1 MAGRHDDTLARLRGL
16 PGFGDWDANELE
28 RLALLGDRL
37 EFRPGTCLMRFGV
50 PARQA
55 FLILAGAAARSGPHG
70 VDVLG
75 PGDLVCELEPLTG
88 EPASAT
94 VQATDDLTVLVLTAT
109 AVLRFRQLRAA
120 ALGETG
126 DGVVRWR

>member
-1 MAGRHDDTLARLRGL
+1 MASPHDDTLDRLREIHAFDG
-16 PGFGDWDANELE
+16 WDPDEVE
-28 RLALLGDRL
+28 QLARLGDRL
-37 EFRPGTCLMRFGV
+37 DIRDGTCLTRAGV

-55 FLILAGAAARSGPHG
+55 FLILAGSAMRTGPRAK
-70 VDVLG
+70 DVLG

-94 VQATDDLTVLVLTAT
+94 VRAAGELTVLVLTAT
-109 AVLRFRQLRAA
+109 SLLRFRKLRTA

-126 DGVVRWR
+126 GDAMRWR